1 MTSLRGA
8 LPRKRRSCC
17 PHPKRAKGASKR
29 CARVWPKCASCWDRP
44 ERSSARL
51 MRLPPTCRQAKAT
64 RTEGF
69 GILYMYRKAGL
80 NPLERGPMALRRR
93 VFGTYYI
100 FALLV
105 LSLGAAPLRAQVPA
119 PANFLAQHYEVSATL
134 DSIGQSISAIAKI
147 DFKATE
153 ASSSVRV
160 ELHPNLVVKEV
171 KGADGKPLTFERDN
185 QNSLIVVV
193 QLPTPVATAGHVT
206 LTYTYAGLLVNEEN
220 SPVPGVRAA
229 LINKDGAYLLLPARW
244 FPLTNF
250 PSNHYTATFR
260 LNVPDI
266 FAVAGTGKASAPT
279 PMPARNAVEG
289 GRLHYT
295 FECKNRAPHGTFVAG
310 NLQLNPKQAAGIN
323 VAVYA
328 PRASSANAEEFAV
341 SVARSAIIFS
351 DMFGPIPDPTF
362 TLIQIPDGTFRDY
375 AAPGVL
381 LLSQRIWDP
390 KSSDRTIARLV
401 ASQWWGIQ
409 VMPATPGD
417 VWISDGLA
425 RYSEALYA
433 EQNAGKEAG
442 LRAVDEFA
450 VGALMYEDAAPIAQA
465 ARLVP
470 YSPDYRSVVMN
481 KGAMLFHMLRAQMGD
496 VAFKAALHDFYFQF
510 AERSA
515 RIDDF
520 EKIAERHAQAAAK
533 TQQDPPNLRGFF
545 AQWLNSTGVPEF
557 TLEYVV
563 YRTPKG
569 FRVNG
574 KIKQPLDTFRMPVEL
589 RIDTEGNPELKTI
602 DVIGTES
609 GFTVE
614 TFGRPKPGGIR
625 IDPNNLIL
633 KGSTSLRARAAI
645 ARGEDLAEQGRF
657 YDAVTQYQRALS
669 IQPGRPLA
677 NFRMG
682 EAFFYQKNYQ
692 AAANAFREALQT
704 VPEPSEKWT
713 EVWSHIYLGK
723 IFDMLGQ
730 RERAVNEY
738 SKAKQTNDDTGGAQ
752 QYAEGFLKKAYSEG
766 GTPVTAPT
774 PAQPAKPAVT
784 IPPPASGEKPV
795 LKKPTP
801 PQP

>member
-1 MTSLRGA
+1 
-8 LPRKRRSCC
+8 
-17 PHPKRAKGASKR
+17 
-29 CARVWPKCASCWDRP
+29 
-44 ERSSARL
+44 
-51 MRLPPTCRQAKAT
+51 
-64 RTEGF
+64 
-69 GILYMYRKAGL
+69 
-80 NPLERGPMALRRR
+80 MALLRRAS
-93 VFGTYYI
+93 GT
-100 FALLV
+100 FFCLALIL
-105 LSLGAAPLRAQVPA
+105 LSVIVAPLRAQGPRPA
-119 PANFLAQHYEVSATL
+119 TFLAEHYDVSASL
-134 DSIGQSISAIAKI
+134 DAIGQSISATTKI
-147 DFKATE
+147 DFKAVE

-160 ELHPNLVVKEV
+160 ELHPNLIVKEV

-185 QNSLIVVV
+185 QNPLNVIV

-206 LTYTYAGLLVNEEN
+206 LTYTYSGLLVNEEN

-244 FPLTNF
+244 FPLTDF
-250 PSNHYTATFR
+250 PSNRYTATFR
-260 LNVPDI
+260 LNVPET

-279 PMPARNAVEG
+279 PMPGKNAVEG
-289 GRLHYT
+289 RRLLYV
-295 FECKNRAPHGTFVAG
+295 FECKSLAAHGTFVAG
-310 NLQLNPKQAAGIN
+310 NLQLNPKQAEGIN

-328 PRASSANAEEFAV
+328 PRAASANAQNFAE

-362 TLIQIPDGTFRDY
+362 TLIQIPDGTFRDF

-381 LLSQRIWDP
+381 LLSQRIWDAR
-390 KSSDRTIARLV
+390 SSDRTIARLV

-409 VMPATPGD
+409 VTPATPGD

-465 ARLVP
+465 ARLSP

-496 VAFKAALHDFYFQF
+496 VAFKATLRDFYFQF
-510 AERSA
+510 AEKSA
-515 RIDDF
+515 HIEDF
-520 EKIAERHAQAAAK
+520 EKIAERRAQAAVK
-533 TQQDPPNLRGFF
+533 PGQEPPNLRAFF

-557 TLEYVV
+557 SLEYVV

-569 FRVNG
+569 FRIVG
-574 KIKQPLDTFRMPVEL
+574 KIKQPLDTFRMPVDL

-614 TFGRPKPGGIR
+614 TFGRPKPGGIK
-625 IDPNNLIL
+625 IDPNNVIL

-713 EVWSHIYLGK
+713 EVWSHIYLGE
-723 IFDMLGQ
+723 IFDLLGQ

-752 QYAEGFLKKAYSEG
+752 QTAERYVKKPYSEG
-766 GTPVTAPT
+766 GGTSVSAP
-774 PAQPAKPAVT
+774 AANEPAKPVAA
-784 IPPPASGEKPV
+784 IPVPASGEKPV
-795 LKKPTP
+795 LKKPAP
-801 PQP
+801 PQ

>member
-1 MTSLRGA
+1 
-8 LPRKRRSCC
+8 
-17 PHPKRAKGASKR
+17 
-29 CARVWPKCASCWDRP
+29 
-44 ERSSARL
+44 
-51 MRLPPTCRQAKAT
+51 
-64 RTEGF
+64 
-69 GILYMYRKAGL
+69 
-80 NPLERGPMALRRR
+80 MALRRR
-93 VFGTYYI
+93 LSGPVFVLALI
-100 FALLV
+100 F
-105 LSLGAAPLRAQVPA
+105 LSCVVPLRAQVPQ
-119 PANFLAQHYEVSATL
+119 PANFLAEHYDVSATI
-134 DSIGQSISAIAKI
+134 DAIGQSISATAKI
-147 DFKATE
+147 DFKAVE
-153 ASSSVRV
+153 ASSTVRV
-160 ELHPNLVVKEV
+160 ELHPNLIVKEV
-171 KGADGKPLTFERDN
+171 KGPDGKPLTFERDN
-185 QNSLIVVV
+185 QNSLIVIAH
-193 QLPTPVATAGHVT
+193 LPTPVATDGHVT
-206 LTYTYAGLLVNEEN
+206 LTYTYAGLLVNDEN
-220 SPVPGVRAA
+220 SPIPGVRAA
-229 LINKDGAYLLLPARW
+229 LINKNGAYLLLPARW
-244 FPLTNF
+244 FPLTNY
-250 PSNHYTATFR
+250 PSNRYTATFR
-260 LNVPDI
+260 LNVPDV

-279 PMPARNAVEG
+279 PMAGKNAVEG
-289 GRLHYT
+289 NRLLYT
-295 FECKNRAPHGTFVAG
+295 FECKNLAPHGTFVVG
-310 NLQLNPKQAAGIN
+310 NLQLNPKQAEGVN

-328 PRASSANAEEFAV
+328 PRAASASAQEFAS

-351 DMFGPIPDPTF
+351 EMYGPIPDPTF
-362 TLIQIPDGTFRDY
+362 TVIQIPDGTLRDY

-390 KSSDRTIARLV
+390 KGSDRTIARLV
-401 ASQWWGIQ
+401 ASQWWGVQ
-409 VMPATPGD
+409 VLPATPGD

-442 LRAVDEFA
+442 LRVVDEFA
-450 VGALMYEDAAPIAQA
+450 VGALMYEDAAPIGQA

-510 AERSA
+510 AEHSA
-515 RIDDF
+515 RIEDF
-520 EKIAERHAQAAAK
+520 EKIAERRAQAAVK
-533 TQQDPPNLRGFF
+533 PPQEPPNLRGFF

-569 FRVNG
+569 FRVVG
-574 KIKQPLDTFRMPVEL
+574 KIKQPLDTFRMPVDL

-625 IDPNNLIL
+625 VDPNNLIL
-633 KGSTSLRARAAI
+633 KGSTALRARAAI

-682 EAFFYQKNYQ
+682 EAFFYQKNYT
-692 AAANAFREALQT
+692 AAANSFREATQT

-723 IFDMLGQ
+723 VFDLLGQ

-752 QYAEGFLKKAYSEG
+752 AIAETFLKKAYSEG
-766 GTPVTAPT
+766 GASVAAPAT
-774 PAQPAKPAVT
+774 NEPAKPAAAN

-795 LKKPTP
+795 LKRPNP
-801 PQP
+801 PQ

>member
-1 MTSLRGA
+1 
-8 LPRKRRSCC
+8 
-17 PHPKRAKGASKR
+17 
-29 CARVWPKCASCWDRP
+29 
-44 ERSSARL
+44 
-51 MRLPPTCRQAKAT
+51 
-64 RTEGF
+64 
-69 GILYMYRKAGL
+69 
-80 NPLERGPMALRRR
+80 MALRRR
-93 VFGTYYI
+93 VPGTFVFFTLI
-100 FALLV
+100 F
-105 LSLGAAPLRAQVPA
+105 LSCAAAPLQAQA
-119 PANFLAQHYEVSATL
+119 PRPVNFLAEHYDVSASL
-134 DSIGQSISAIAKI
+134 DAIGQSIAATAKI
-147 DFKATE
+147 DFKAVE

-160 ELHPNLVVKEV
+160 ELHPNLIVKEV

-185 QNSLIVVV
+185 QNPLMVVV

-229 LINKDGAYLLLPARW
+229 LISKDGAYLLLPARW

-250 PSNHYTATFR
+250 PSNRYTATFR

-266 FAVAGTGKASAPT
+266 FAVAGTGKASAPS
-279 PMPARNAVEG
+279 PMPGKNAVEG
-289 GRLHYT
+289 ARLLYT
-295 FECKNRAPHGTFVAG
+295 FECKNPAPHGTFVAG
-310 NLQLNPKQAAGIN
+310 NLQLNPKQAEGIN

-328 PRASSANAEEFAV
+328 PRASSANAEEFAA
-341 SVARSAIIFS
+341 SAARSAIIFS

-362 TLIQIPDGTFRDY
+362 TMIQLPDGTLRDY

-381 LLSQRIWDP
+381 LLSQRIWEP

-409 VMPATPGD
+409 VLPATPGD

-465 ARLVP
+465 ARLAP
-470 YSPDYRSVVMN
+470 YSPDYRSVVLN

-496 VAFKAALHDFYFQF
+496 VAFKSAVRDFYFQF
-510 AERSA
+510 AEKSA
-515 RIDDF
+515 RIEDF
-520 EKIAERHAQAAAK
+520 ENLAERRAQAAAK
-533 TQQDPPNLRGFF
+533 PGQDPPNLRAFF

-557 TLEYVV
+557 SLEYVV

-569 FRVNG
+569 FRVVG
-574 KIKQPLDTFRMPVEL
+574 KIKQPLDTFRMPVDL

-614 TFGRPKPGGIR
+614 TFGRPKPGGIK

-657 YDAVTQYQRALS
+657 YDAVTQYQRALA
-669 IQPGRPLA
+669 IQPNRPLA

-704 VPEPSEKWT
+704 VPEPSEKWS

-752 QYAEGFLKKAYSEG
+752 GTAERYLKKAYSEG
-766 GTPVTAPT
+766 GTLIAAP
-774 PAQPAKPAVT
+774 AAGEPAKPGVA

-795 LKKPTP
+795 LKKPNP
-801 PQP
+801 PQQ

>member
-1 MTSLRGA
+1 
-8 LPRKRRSCC
+8 
-17 PHPKRAKGASKR
+17 
-29 CARVWPKCASCWDRP
+29 
-44 ERSSARL
+44 
-51 MRLPPTCRQAKAT
+51 
-64 RTEGF
+64 
-69 GILYMYRKAGL
+69 
-80 NPLERGPMALRRR
+80 MALRRR
-93 VFGTYYI
+93 VSGTFVFFTLI
-100 FALLV
+100 LL
-105 LSLGAAPLRAQVPA
+105 SYAAAPLHAQA
-119 PANFLAQHYEVSATL
+119 PRPVNFLAEHYDVSASL
-134 DSIGQSISAIAKI
+134 DAIGQSISATAKI
-147 DFKATE
+147 DFKAVE

-160 ELHPNLVVKEV
+160 ELHPNLIVKEV
-171 KGADGKPLTFERDN
+171 RGADGKPLTFERDN
-185 QNSLIVVV
+185 QNPLMVIV
-193 QLPTPVATAGHVT
+193 QLPTPVATDGHVT

-250 PSNHYTATFR
+250 PSNRYTATFR

-266 FAVAGTGKASAPT
+266 FAVAGTGKASAPS
-279 PMPARNAVEG
+279 PMPGKNAVEG
-289 GRLHYT
+289 GRLLYT
-295 FECKNRAPHGTFVAG
+295 FECKNPAPHGTFVAG
-310 NLQLNPKQAAGIN
+310 KLQLNPKQAEGIN

-328 PRASSANAEEFAV
+328 PRASSANAEEFAA

-362 TLIQIPDGTFRDY
+362 TLIQLPDGTLREY

-409 VMPATPGD
+409 VLPATPGD

-465 ARLVP
+465 ARLAP
-470 YSPDYRSVVMN
+470 YSPDYRSVVLN

-496 VAFKAALHDFYFQF
+496 VAFKSALRDFYFQF
-510 AERSA
+510 AEKSA
-515 RIDDF
+515 RDEDF
-520 EKIAERHAQAAAK
+520 ENIAERRAQAAAK
-533 TQQDPPNLRGFF
+533 PSQDPPNLRGFF

-557 TLEYVV
+557 SLEYVV

-569 FRVNG
+569 FRVVG
-574 KIKQPLDTFRMPVEL
+574 KIKQPLDTFRMPVDL
-589 RIDTEGNPELKTI
+589 RIDTEGNPEQKTV

-614 TFGRPKPGGIR
+614 TFGRPKPGGIKV
-625 IDPNNLIL
+625 DPNNVIL

-657 YDAVTQYQRALS
+657 YDAVTQYQRALA
-669 IQPGRPLA
+669 IQPARPLA

-704 VPEPSEKWT
+704 VPEPSEKWS

-752 QYAEGFLKKAYSEG
+752 QVAEGFLKKAYSEG
-766 GTPVTAPT
+766 GTSVAAP
-774 PAQPAKPAVT
+774 PAGQAPKPAAA

-795 LKKPTP
+795 LKKPNPFSTIGSVLRR
-801 PQP
+801 

>member
-1 MTSLRGA
+1 
-8 LPRKRRSCC
+8 
-17 PHPKRAKGASKR
+17 
-29 CARVWPKCASCWDRP
+29 
-44 ERSSARL
+44 
-51 MRLPPTCRQAKAT
+51 
-64 RTEGF
+64 
-69 GILYMYRKAGL
+69 
-80 NPLERGPMALRRR
+80 MALRSR
-93 VFGTYYI
+93 VPATFFFI
-100 FALLV
+100 ALLC
-105 LSLGAAPLRAQVPA
+105 LFCSAAPLQAQAPRPA
-119 PANFLAQHYEVSATL
+119 TFLAEHYDVSATL
-134 DSIGQSISAIAKI
+134 DSIGQSLSAVAKI
-147 DFKATE
+147 DFKAIE

-160 ELHPNLVVKEV
+160 ELHPNLIVKEV
-171 KGADGKPLTFERDN
+171 KGTDGKPLPFERDDRN
-185 QNSLIVVV
+185 RLLLVV
-193 QLPTPVATAGHVT
+193 QLPTPVATDGHLT
-206 LTYTYAGLLVNEEN
+206 LTFTYSGLLINEEN
-220 SPVPGVRAA
+220 SPVPGVSAA
-229 LINKDGAYLLLPARW
+229 LINKDGAFLLLPARW

-250 PSNHYTATFR
+250 PSNRYTATFR

-266 FAVAGTGKASAPT
+266 FAVAGTGKASAPS
-279 PMPARNAVEG
+279 PMPGRNAVEG
-289 GRLHYT
+289 GRLLYT
-295 FECKNRAPHGTFVAG
+295 FECKNLAPHGTFVVG
-310 NLQLNPKQAAGIN
+310 NLQLNPKQAEGIS

-328 PRASSANAEEFAV
+328 PRAASANAQNFAE

-362 TLIQIPDGTFRDY
+362 TVIQIPDGTFRDY

-390 KSSDRTIARLV
+390 RASDRTIARLV

-409 VMPATPGD
+409 VLPATSGD

-470 YSPDYRSVVMN
+470 FSPDYRSVVMN

-496 VAFKAALHDFYFQF
+496 AAFKAALHDFYFQF

-515 RIDDF
+515 RIEDF
-520 EKIAERHAQAAAK
+520 ENIAIRRAQAAAAAAK
-533 TQQDPPNLRGFF
+533 PPQEPPDLRAFF

-569 FRVNG
+569 FRVVG
-574 KIKQPLDTFRMPVEL
+574 KIKQPLDTFRMPVDL
-589 RIDTEGNPELKTI
+589 RIDTEGNPEQKTV

-614 TFGRPKPGGIR
+614 TFGRPKPGGIK
-625 IDPNNLIL
+625 IDPGNVIL
-633 KGSTSLRARAAI
+633 KASVGLRARAAI

-657 YDAVTQYQRALS
+657 YDAVAQYQRALS

-704 VPEPSEKWT
+704 VPDPSEKWT

-752 QYAEGFLKKAYSEG
+752 QVAEGFIKKAYSEG
-766 GTPVTAPT
+766 GTSVSAP
-774 PAQPAKPAVT
+774 AAGEPAKPAKPAAN
-784 IPPPASGEKPV
+784 IPPPASGERPV
-795 LKKPTP
+795 LKKPAPP
-801 PQP
+801 PQ

>member
-1 MTSLRGA
+1 MTLR
-8 LPRKRRSCC
+8 PRVPATFFFVVLLCL
-17 PHPKRAKGASKR
+17 A
-29 CARVWPKCASCWDRP
+29 CAP
-44 ERSSARL
+44 
-51 MRLPPTCRQAKAT
+51 
-64 RTEGF
+64 
-69 GILYMYRKAGL
+69 
-80 NPLERGPMALRRR
+80 
-93 VFGTYYI
+93 
-100 FALLV
+100 
-105 LSLGAAPLRAQVPA
+105 APLQAQTPRPA
-119 PANFLAQHYEVSATL
+119 TFLAEHYDVSATL
-134 DSIGQSISAIAKI
+134 DAIGQSISAVAKI
-147 DFKATE
+147 DFKAIE
-153 ASSSVRV
+153 PSSSVRV
-160 ELHPNLVVKEV
+160 ELHPNLTVKEV
-171 KGADGKPLTFERDN
+171 KGPDGKPLPFDRDDRN
-185 QNSLIVVV
+185 RLLLVV
-193 QLPTPVATAGHVT
+193 QLPTPVATDGHIT
-206 LTYTYAGLLVNEEN
+206 LTFTYSGLLINEEN
-220 SPVPGVRAA
+220 SPIPGVSAA

-250 PSNHYTATFR
+250 PSNRYTATFR

-279 PMPARNAVEG
+279 PMPGKNAVEG
-289 GRLHYT
+289 NRLLYT
-295 FECKNRAPHGTFVAG
+295 FECKSLASHGTFVVG
-310 NLQLNPKQAAGIN
+310 NLQLNPKQAEGIN

-328 PRASSANAEEFAV
+328 PRAASANAQKFADD
-341 SVARSAIIFS
+341 VARSAIIYS
-351 DMFGPIPDPTF
+351 DMFGPVPDPTF
-362 TLIQIPDGTFRDY
+362 TVIQLPDGTLRDY

-381 LLSQRIWDP
+381 LLSSRIWDP
-390 KSSDRTIARLV
+390 RGSDRTIARLV

-409 VMPATPGD
+409 VAPATPGD

-442 LRAVDEFA
+442 LRVVDEFA
-450 VGALMYEDAAPIAQA
+450 VGALMYEDAAPIGQA

-470 YSPDYRSVVMN
+470 FSPDYRSVVMN

-515 RIDDF
+515 RVEDF
-520 EKIAERHAQAAAK
+520 ENIAIRRSQAAAK
-533 TQQDPPNLRGFF
+533 PPQEPPDLRAFF

-569 FRVNG
+569 FRTIG
-574 KIKQPLDTFRMPVEL
+574 KIKQPLDTFHMPVDL
-589 RIDTEGNPELKTI
+589 RVDTEGNPELKTI
-602 DVIGTES
+602 DVTGTES

-614 TFGRPKPGGIR
+614 TFGRPKPGGIK
-625 IDPNNLIL
+625 IDPGNYIL
-633 KGSTSLRARAAI
+633 KGSVALRARAAI

-657 YDAVTQYQRALS
+657 YDAIAQYQRALS
-669 IQPGRPLA
+669 IQPARPLA

-704 VPEPSEKWT
+704 VPDASEKWT

-752 QYAEGFLKKAYSEG
+752 QVAEGFIKKAYTEG
-766 GTPVTAPT
+766 GTSVSAPASGDAVKPVKAD
-774 PAQPAKPAVT
+774 
-784 IPPPASGEKPV
+784 IPMPASGERPV
-795 LKKPTP
+795 LKKPAPP
-801 PQP
+801 PQ

>member
-1 MTSLRGA
+1 
-8 LPRKRRSCC
+8 
-17 PHPKRAKGASKR
+17 
-29 CARVWPKCASCWDRP
+29 
-44 ERSSARL
+44 
-51 MRLPPTCRQAKAT
+51 
-64 RTEGF
+64 
-69 GILYMYRKAGL
+69 
-80 NPLERGPMALRRR
+80 MALRPR
-93 VFGTYYI
+93 VLVAF
-100 FALLV
+100 FLVALSF
-105 LSLGAAPLRAQVPA
+105 LSCAAAPLRAQA
-119 PANFLAQHYEVSATL
+119 PRPVNFLAEHYDVSASL
-134 DSIGQSISAIAKI
+134 DAIGQSISATAKI
-147 DFKATE
+147 DFKAVE

-160 ELHPNLVVKEV
+160 ELHPNLIVKEV

-185 QNSLIVVV
+185 QNPLFVVV
-193 QLPTPVATAGHVT
+193 QLPTPVATAGHVI

-220 SPVPGVRAA
+220 SPVPGTRAA

-250 PSNHYTATFR
+250 PSNRYTATFR
-260 LNVPDI
+260 LNVPDT
-266 FAVAGTGKASAPT
+266 FAVAGTGKASAPA
-279 PMPARNAVEG
+279 PMPAKNAVEG
-289 GRLHYT
+289 GRLLYV
-295 FECKNRAPHGTFVAG
+295 FECKSLAPHGTFVAG
-310 NLQLNPKQAAGIN
+310 NLQLNPKQAEGIN

-328 PRASSANAEEFAV
+328 PRTASANAEAFAAD
-341 SVARSAIIFS
+341 VARSAIIFS

-362 TLIQIPDGTFRDY
+362 TLIQIPDGTFRDF

-390 KSSDRTIARLV
+390 KGADRTIARLM

-409 VMPATPGD
+409 VMPATPSD

-470 YSPDYRSVVMN
+470 YSPDYRSVVQN

-496 VAFKAALHDFYFQF
+496 VAFKSALRDFYFQF
-510 AERSA
+510 AEKTA
-515 RIDDF
+515 RIEDF
-520 EKIAERHAQAAAK
+520 ENIAERRAQAAAK
-533 TQQDPPNLRGFF
+533 SSQDPPNLRAFF

-557 TLEYVV
+557 SLEYVV

-569 FRVNG
+569 FRING
-574 KIKQPLDTFRMPVEL
+574 KIKQPLDTFRMPVDL
-589 RIDTEGNPELKTI
+589 RIDTEGNPEQKTV

-614 TFGRPKPGGIR
+614 TFGRPKPGGIK
-625 IDPNNLIL
+625 IDPNNVIL

-692 AAANAFREALQT
+692 AGANAFREALQT

-752 QYAEGFLKKAYSEG
+752 AVADGFLKKPYSEG
-766 GTPVTAPT
+766 GTPVTAP
-774 PAQPAKPAVT
+774 PPGQPAKPAVT
-784 IPPPASGEKPV
+784 VPPPASGEKPV
-795 LKKPTP
+795 LKKPNP
-801 PQP
+801 PQQ